1 MLENTLFDLSKGFIV
16 ELTIQG
22 YASPLASDSYNRKLS
37 SLRIKSI
44 LNFINEYSDLSLS
57 KYISDSKLI
66 INELPLGESE
76 SFLSVSDDPED
87 IKKSILSIE
96 AILSRKVTILNMKS
110 YK

>member
-1 MLENTLFDLSKGFIV
+1 MGEIKVAFDKAEKENRAALI
-16 ELTIQG
+16 G
-22 YASPLASDSYNRKLS
+22 YVVGCDPT
-37 SLRIKSI
+37 
-44 LNFINEYSDLSLS
+44 FE
-57 KYISDSKLI
+57 DSKLI